1 MTQDAGVTLSQ
12 IGQIAINVDDLDRA
26 TAFYRDVLG
35 MNFLFTV
42 PTMAFFQCGDVRVML
57 GKMEQPEHQHPASI
71 VYYQVADIEAAHETL
86 HKRGVSFV
94 QQPLMAHR
102 DDRHELWLAFFHDS
116 EENTV
121 ALMSEK
127 PLG

>member
-1 MTQDAGVTLSQ
+1 MTQNAGVALSQ
-12 IGQIAINVDDLDRA
+12 IGQIAINVRDLDRA

-35 MNFLFTV
+35 MTFLFTV
-42 PTMAFFQCGDVRVML
+42 PAMAFFQCGDVRVML
-57 GKMEQPEHQHPASI
+57 GEMEQPEHQHPASI
-71 VYYQVADIEAAHETL
+71 VYYRVADIEVAHEAL
-86 HKRGVSFV
+86 VARGVPFV
-94 QQPLMAHR
+94 QQPVMAHR

-127 PLG
+127 LVN